1 MIKKSSLLN
10 AKQSLATDTLQMIR
24 TLSRYSLVISLSHS
38 DVMFRL
44 KRLAQD
50 DLLFFI
56 HGIQRTEEGAEEEE
70 EEVGIET
77 EMEEGGETGG
87 STDIMRGRDTGTGGT
102 GETETEVT
110 ETDKDIDL

>member
-1 MIKKSSLLN
+1 M
-10 AKQSLATDTLQMIR
+10 
-24 TLSRYSLVISLSHS
+24 
-38 DVMFRL
+38 
-44 KRLAQD
+44 
-50 DLLFFI
+50 
-56 HGIQRTEEGAEEEE
+56 EGEEED
-70 EEVGIET
+70 GIET

>member
-56 HGIQRTEEGAEEEE
+56 HGIQRTEEEGEEED
-70 EEVGIET
+70 GIET

-87 STDIMRGRDTGTGGT
+87 STDIMRGRDTGTEGT
-102 GETETEVT
+102 GETEVT